1 MADNLY
7 EAMFVVDAARGG
19 AEFQEII
26 RHICNIL
33 TNAGSQIERMEKWD
47 ERKLAYRIGRA
58 KRGIYVL
65 CFFRAPGTAVA
76 QIRHD
81 VQLSEQ
87 LLRVLVLRADRIPP
101 LEGEPYSPEGEPLEQ
116 RTGVEPAAEEHR
128 EEEAEAAET
137 EPEPEEQEQD
147 AEEPEEVA
155 EEQA

>member
-1 MADNLY
+1 LADNLY
-7 EAMFVVDAARGG
+7 EAMFVVDAAHGG

-26 RHICNIL
+26 RHIANIL
-33 TNAGSQIERMEKWD
+33 TNAGAQIERIEKWD

-58 KRGIYVL
+58 KRGIYIL
-65 CFFRAPGTAVA
+65 CFFHAPGAAVS

-87 LLRVLVLRADRIPP
+87 LLRVLVLRADEIPP
-101 LEGEPYSPEGEPLEQ
+101 IEGEPFSPEGQPVEESA
-116 RTGVEPAAEEHR
+116 GIEPAPEEHQD
-128 EEEAEAAET
+128 EQAEAP
-137 EPEPEEQEQD
+137 EPEPDEAD